1 MNNLTPSTDQLVAQL
16 RILIPI
22 IGTLI
27 SATGWISAEQVGP
40 IVSNL
45 LLAIGPITYI
55 GSSIWSLY
63 ANSRSSI
70 MTAAAKPV
78 APGVPAPQIVLPVQE
93 AALAQSLP
101 SNVNTTETK
110 KVVNQ

>member
-22 IGTLI
+22 IGTVI
-27 SATGWISAEQVGP
+27 SSIGWVSAEQMGP

-45 LLAIGPITYI
+45 LLAIGPIAYVS
-55 GSSIWSLY
+55 SSIWSLY
-63 ANSRSSI
+63 ANTRSSI
-70 MTAAAKPV
+70 MTSASKSV

-93 AALAQSLP
+93 TALANSLP
-101 SNVNTTETK
+101 SNVSTSETK